1 LVDRYMFRTDGFK
14 DFVAT
19 DGERIWLLLYAPAA
33 FLYRQAVM
41 LTIAVF
47 IASQY
52 LTVGVA
58 IAIWEVC

>member
-1 LVDRYMFRTDGFK
+1 
-14 DFVAT
+14 VAT

-58 IAIWEVC
+58 IASGVC